1 MPKKKKK
8 KILANILYLNCEGVT
23 AFSISRTRQR
33 CPFFTTVFQNC
44 IGGSNENNMAKNKM
58 RGNEIGKEG
67 INAVLKTP

>member
-1 MPKKKKK
+1 M
-8 KILANILYLNCEGVT
+8 T

-44 IGGSNENNMAKNKM
+44 IGGSNENNMAKNKI